1 MTTVPKK
8 SVQVTL
14 WTILLNNSNNQFD
27 KLLQQVEKKHD
38 KDQIIKDYL
47 KGKETDWFLKNVS
60 ESDLQTKTRKRG
72 NNLKYIEEIKF
83 TD

>member
-1 MTTVPKK
+1 MTTVLKK

-14 WTILLNNSNNQFD
+14 WTILLNNSKNQFD

-38 KDQIIKDYL
+38 KVQIIKDYL

-72 NNLKYIEEIKF
+72 NNLKHIEEIKF

>member
-1 MTTVPKK
+1 MTTVLKK

-38 KDQIIKDYL
+38 KDQIIKYYL

>member
-1 MTTVPKK
+1 MTTVLKK

-14 WTILLNNSNNQFD
+14 WTILLNNSKNQFD